1 MSKDWQVCNDEMRV
15 QKKDNNGTVNNSLVL

>member
-1 MSKDWQVCNDEMRV
+1 MSKDWQVCNNKMRV